1 MRATIYLSD
10 KYGTLILLP
19 VLVNEF
25 ISSSQEFKYY
35 WNKNIINYNLG
46 HTFVVCFFNKLFE

>member
-35 WNKNIINYNLG
+35 WNKNITYRY
-46 HTFVVCFFNKLFE
+46 KL